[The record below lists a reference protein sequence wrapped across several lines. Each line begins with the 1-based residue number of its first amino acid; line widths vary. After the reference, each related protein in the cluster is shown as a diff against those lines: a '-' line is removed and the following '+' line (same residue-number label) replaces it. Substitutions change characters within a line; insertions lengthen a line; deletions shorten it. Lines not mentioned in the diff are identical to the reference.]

1 MADEQTL
8 PQTANDN
15 LTPKNVNDGA
25 TVGTPTIAP
34 LARSVVANTFID
46 VANHNLA
53 HSCDFISELQHNTKL
68 KQWINSNANTIREG
82 IRAVLK
88 ALGFSDATGHFS
100 WLKDAL
106 QTLTRALKYIQ
117 KNVIKP
123 ILDFEKYVVQYIAK
137 LTAIIAWIASLPS
150 RLAALLADC
159 TLRLTKLVGS
169 IFTDFVGQSLS
180 LGQSDTL
187 NAAKEAAQTLV
198 QTVGQAATAA
208 QGALAIA
215 SAAQQLPNLVAP
227 LKKGI

>member
-1 MADEQTL
+1 MADNL
-8 PQTANDN
+8 PQTSNEN
-15 LTPKNVNDGA
+15 LTSKNSGDA
-25 TVGTPTIAP
+25 SSTGTPTIVP
-34 LARSVVANTFID
+34 LARSQVSNTFID

-68 KQWINSNANTIREG
+68 KEWINSNAHTIREG
-82 IRAVLK
+82 IRDIMRL
-88 ALGFSDATGHFS
+88 LGLGDATGQFT

-106 QTLTRALKYIQ
+106 QTLTRALKWIQ

-137 LTAIIAWIASLPS
+137 LTAIIAWIASLPA

-159 TLRLTKLVGS
+159 SARLIRLVGS
-169 IFTDFVGQSLS
+169 VFSDFLSESTTNAGLGEVFT
-180 LGQSDTL
+180 T
-187 NAAKEAAQTLV
+187 AKETAKTLV